1 MAMAEINEIA
11 PDVYRI
17 SVYNPDN
24 DFQFNSF
31 LVKDEAPLLY
41 HTNLR
46 RVFPEVRE
54 AVSRILAP
62 ETIRYVGFS
71 HYEPDE
77 CGALDQWLA
86 LAPDAQPL
94 CSLVGARVMLSDWCD
109 RPARVLA
116 ADERLDTG
124 SHRFQVLATAH
135 VPHGW
140 DASLLF
146 EETGRTLFVSDLFGH
161 GGHGEAI
168 TGSDIVGRA
177 DAYTRRQ
184 LAGPMAHSMPYTPR
198 TGPILESLAA
208 LSPAT
213 LATMHGTS
221 FRGDGAAAIRDLAAM
236 LKETIG
242 AAA

>member
-1 MAMAEINEIA
+1 MATIDEIA
-11 PDVYRI
+11 PDVFRI
-17 SVYNPDN
+17 TVYNADN
-24 DFQFNSF
+24 DFQFSSF

-46 RVFPEVRE
+46 RVFPQVRE
-54 AVSRILAP
+54 AVARILPP
-62 ETIRYVGFS
+62 ETIRYIGFS

-77 CGALDQWLA
+77 CGAMDEWLA

-94 CSLVGARVMLSDWCD
+94 CSLVGARVMLADWCE
-109 RPARVLA
+109 RPARVLGA
-116 ADERLDTG
+116 EERLDTG
-124 SHRFQVLATAH
+124 RHRFRTIGTAH

-146 EETGRTLFVSDLFGH
+146 EETAGTLFVSDLFGH
-161 GGHGEAI
+161 GGDGAAI
-168 TGSDIVGRA
+168 TEADIVGRA

-184 LAGPMAHSMPYTPR
+184 LAGPMAHAMPYTPR

-208 LSPAT
+208 LAPTT

-221 FRGDGAAAIRDLAAM
+221 FHGDGAAAIRDLAVM
-236 LKETIG
+236 LKDTIG
-242 AAA
+242 AP